1 MKKRLIYTMSQIMWD
16 TIRYPLVWDYKQKKM
31 VKKGKPLSKKE
42 ALKVINDTFG
52 LMGTVVEVNII

>member
-1 MKKRLIYTMSQIMWD
+1 MRRNLIYTMSKTMWN

-42 ALKVINDTFG
+42 TLKIINDTFG
-52 LMGTVVEVNII
+52 LMGTVVEVNLI